1 MVLRFNVGGKVVDRV
16 DLIRKK
22 KWPWRLDVLPFA
34 VLYAI
39 WMVTIVPSID
49 IVDALIVLGGLVSIH
64 VLTLLF
70 TAWSIDFKCF
80 VQYSKV
86 NDIYAAD
93 SCKVTPAKFSGSK
106 EVVPLHIRQQIVFS
120 GE

>member
-1 MVLRFNVGGKVVDRV
+1 MVLRFNVGGKVLDRA

-80 VQYSKV
+80 VQYSKLRRRSFLVLKKLCHCIFV
-86 NDIYAAD
+86 N
-93 SCKVTPAKFSGSK
+93 KLFFWGREK
-106 EVVPLHIRQQIVFS
+106 
-120 GE
+120 

>member
-1 MVLRFNVGGKVVDRV
+1 
-16 DLIRKK
+16 
-22 KWPWRLDVLPFA
+22 
-34 VLYAI
+34 
-39 WMVTIVPSID
+39 MVTIVPSID

-106 EVVPLHIRQQIVFS
+106 EVVPYS
-120 GE
+120 ST

>member
-1 MVLRFNVGGKVVDRV
+1 
-16 DLIRKK
+16 
-22 KWPWRLDVLPFA
+22 
-34 VLYAI
+34 
-39 WMVTIVPSID
+39 MVTIVPSID

-106 EVVPLHIRQQIVFS
+106 EVVPLHIRQQDSNGFILQIVFF
-120 GE
+120 GEVKK

>member
-1 MVLRFNVGGKVVDRV
+1 MVLRFNVGGKVVERV

-22 KWPWRLDVLPFA
+22 KWPWRLDILPFA
-34 VLYAI
+34 ILYAI

-64 VLTLLF
+64 VLALLF
-70 TAWSIDFKCF
+70 TAWSVDFKCF

-86 NDIYAAD
+86 IWLFAYVWFWILGLWLGF
-93 SCKVTPAKFSGSK
+93 CFLIWGFCV
-106 EVVPLHIRQQIVFS
+106 
-120 GE
+120 

>member
-1 MVLRFNVGGKVVDRV
+1 MVLTFNVGGKVVERV

-22 KWPWRLDVLPFA
+22 KWPWRFDILPFA
-34 VLYAI
+34 ILYAV

-64 VLTLLF
+64 VLALLF
-70 TAWSIDFKCF
+70 TALFKCF

-86 NDIYAAD
+86 MYLFLCVWFRIL
-93 SCKVTPAKFSGSK
+93 G
-106 EVVPLHIRQQIVFS
+106 L
-120 GE
+120 

>member
-39 WMVTIVPSID
+39 WMVTIMPSID

-80 VQYSKV
+80 VQYSKIGLIMGCV
-86 NDIYAAD
+86 
-93 SCKVTPAKFSGSK
+93 
-106 EVVPLHIRQQIVFS
+106 
-120 GE
+120 